1 MNKVL
6 PVLYGPTSSG
16 KTGYA
21 LSLPFP
27 SNILSADSRQV
38 YRYMD
43 IGTGKD
49 VGNAV
54 FKRLKT
60 PKIINKDIHW
70 GYYLKST
77 PKNSVKIWL
86 LDLINP
92 SQTFS
97 SVDWSLLAVYL
108 VENYKNCIVVGGA
121 GYYIKTLIDGIQNYS
136 LSGNTILRKNLE
148 KLNVGKLQE
157 MLKDIWP
164 DRFARMNNSDRN
176 NPRRLV
182 RAIEIAQSNNSDKSK
197 RFLSN
202 VTIKGI
208 YLVPDLEYLRTRI
221 QARAKERFK
230 KGLLDEIAS
239 LLKKGYGWDDP
250 GMNTMGYR
258 EFQPYFSSKRN
269 KDECYEKWVSDEI
282 KYARKQ
288 LLWFRDDKRF
298 VKILITEKSAG
309 SVEKKITSLLNEKA

>member
-16 KTGYA
+16 KTAYA
-21 LSLPFP
+21 LNLSF

-38 YRYMD
+38 YKYMD

-54 FKRLKT
+54 YKKLKT
-60 PKIINKDIHW
+60 PKIVKKDIHW
-70 GYYLKST
+70 GYYLKSA

-86 LDLINP
+86 LDLVNP
-92 SQTFS
+92 SQAFS
-97 SVDWSLLAVYL
+97 SVDWSLLAAYL
-108 VENYKNCIVVGGA
+108 IDNYKNCIVVGGA

-136 LSGNTILRKNLE
+136 LSDNLTLRKNLE
-148 KLNVGKLQE
+148 KLEVRKLQE
-157 MLKDIWP
+157 MLESTWP
-164 DRFARMNNSDRN
+164 DRFAGMNNSDRN

-182 RAIEIAQSNNSDKSK
+182 RAIEIAQGNTSGKPR
-197 RFLSN
+197 RFLSG
-202 VTIKGI
+202 VVVKGI
-208 YLVPDLEYLRTRI
+208 YLMPDFEYLKTKIR
-221 QARAKERFK
+221 ARAKERFK
-230 KGLLDEIAS
+230 EGLLDEIAG
-239 LLKKGYGWDDP
+239 LLKKGYDWGDP

-258 EFQPYFSSKRN
+258 EFQPYFSSKSSCE
-269 KDECYEKWVSDEI
+269 ECYEKWVSDEI

-298 VKILITEKSAG
+298 VKIPITEKTAN
-309 SVEKKITSLLNEKA
+309 SVEKRIALLLNENT